1 MSSRALFRRSRA
13 VAAVAAA
20 TALTLGVAAC
30 SDDDDDSDTGTSAS
44 ASADGSD
51 SDSDSEDSEDADQ
64 GTWPRTV
71 DSLVIDNGQ
80 PTGDTEE
87 VEIPAKPEKI
97 VSTSV
102 TLTGTLLAVDAP
114 VIASGGAQG
123 AQTSDEDGFFTQW
136 AEEAHDEDVKPL
148 WKLEPDLQKVAAE
161 DPDLIIVSAKGA
173 DTAAEQID
181 ELKKIGVPV
190 VVLDYSDKTW
200 GEITTEVGEI
210 TGHESEAADAI
221 QSYEDRV
228 AEVKENIGDVDQP
241 VQFALL
247 AADKQSLNIETEESA
262 QGRILSDLGLEINSP
277 SDDLVGDEYKD
288 RADVKQV
295 TAENLDKAVTDTRTL
310 FVTSAALDGSAD
322 IVKALPTLKNTEVVK
337 NDRVFQL
344 GSDLF
349 RIDYFSAMSMLDQI
363 EELFAK

>member
-44 ASADGSD
+44 ADGSD

-71 DSLVIDNGQ
+71 DSLVVENGKAT
-80 PTGDTEE
+80 PKTEQ

-102 TLTGTLLAVDAP
+102 TLTGSLLAVDAP
-114 VIASGGAQG
+114 VVASGGAKAG
-123 AQTSDEDGFFTQW
+123 PTSDDKGFFSQW
-136 AEEAHDEDVKPL
+136 AEEADEQGVKAL
-148 WKLEPDLQKVAAE
+148 WQLEPDLQKVAAE
-161 DPDLIIVSAKGA
+161 DPDLIVVSAKGA
-173 DTAAEQID
+173 DTATEQID

-210 TGHESEAADAI
+210 TGHESEAEESI

-228 AEVKENIGDVDQP
+228 AEVKENIGEVDQP

-277 SDDLVGDEYKD
+277 SDDLVGDEYKG

-363 EELFAK
+363 EKLFAK

>member
-1 MSSRALFRRSRA
+1 
-13 VAAVAAA
+13 VAAA

-51 SDSDSEDSEDADQ
+51 SDSDSDDAEQ

-71 DSLVIDNGQ
+71 DSLVIENGQ

-87 VEIPAKPEKI
+87 VEIPAQPEKI

-114 VIASGGAQG
+114 VVASGGAQG
-123 AQTSDEDGFFTQW
+123 SQLSDDKGFFTQW
-136 AEEAHDEDVKPL
+136 AEEADDQGVEAL
-148 WKLEPDLQKVAAE
+148 WKLEPDLQKVAAQ
-161 DPDLIIVSAKGA
+161 DPDLIVVSAKGA

-200 GEITTEVGEI
+200 TDLTTEVGEI
-210 TGHESEAADAI
+210 TGHETEAEKAI

-228 AEVKENIGDVDQP
+228 AEVKENIGDIDQP

-247 AADKQSLNIETEESA
+247 AADEQSLNIETEESA
-262 QGRILSDLGLEINSP
+262 QGRILADLGLEINTP
-277 SDDLVGDEYKD
+277 SDDLVSDEYKG

-295 TAENLDKAVTDTRTL
+295 TAENLDKAVADTQTL
-310 FVTSAALDGSAD
+310 FITSAALENPAE
-322 IVKALPTLKNTEVVK
+322 IVKALPTLQNTDVVK
-337 NDRVFQL
+337 NDRIFEL
-344 GSDLF
+344 SPELF
-349 RIDYFSAMSMLDQI
+349 RIDYYSAMSMLDQI